1 MTPKKRSV
9 RKPITRKKQTTPKKV
24 SPKKRSPRDLYFDK
38 EDIRA
43 LASGLQ
49 RSFYETYSHGYRMEF
64 HRGDTHFPMEPGRK
78 LNPIHARNCMK
89 YLGIDPEIIRSAVSE
104 IEGQEQTPPP
114 KDNHVRMDRW
124 FTTLDG
130 LSPDRIRGLV
140 ASTSETE
147 GKWEERLR
155 KCERVWD
162 DVRLP
167 QNTIARLTQRLYL
180 TAMREKVE
188 CGTILKQ
195 YKKWKG
201 GGFPVPN
208 GGRHLAFFAESGFP
222 QKPGRIT
229 IY

>member
-1 MTPKKRSV
+1 MTEGDAMATKKRS
-9 RKPITRKKQTTPKKV
+9 TTEQAAPKR
-24 SPKKRSPRDLYFDK
+24 SNKKRPRDLYFDK
-38 EDIRA
+38 EDIKS
-43 LASGLQ
+43 LARGLQ
-49 RSFYETYSHGYRMEF
+49 GSFYATYSRGYSMEF
-64 HRGDTHFPMEPGRK
+64 HRGDTHLPMEPGRK
-78 LNPIHARNCMK
+78 LNPKHARHCME

-114 KDNHVRMDRW
+114 KDDHVRMDRW
-124 FTTLDG
+124 FKTLDG

-147 GKWEERLR
+147 RKWEERLR

-195 YKKWKG
+195 YKKWKR

-208 GGRHLAFFAESGFP
+208 GGRRLTFFAESGFP
-222 QKPGRIT
+222 QKPGPIT